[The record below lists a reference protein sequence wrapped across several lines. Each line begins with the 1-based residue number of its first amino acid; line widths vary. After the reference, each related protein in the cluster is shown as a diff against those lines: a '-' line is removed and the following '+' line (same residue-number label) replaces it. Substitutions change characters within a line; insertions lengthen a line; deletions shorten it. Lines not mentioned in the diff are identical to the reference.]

1 MDPGSSK
8 RVRSVGLI
16 QLDLTVEEQEEENQ
30 VNRSG
35 SSEPN
40 RFAYTYK
47 SHFRFKSFIILSS
60 SSLYKFLV
68 REGLQMQPSSPINLH
83 RSGAVADHREVAAP
97 PRRNFFFCP
106 IQFFFS
112 FLTIL
117 FRSNH
122 ESGLSFSRKST
133 VKRRSKF
140 EV

>member
-16 QLDLTVEEQEEENQ
+16 QLDLTVEEQEENQ

-40 RFAYTYK
+40 RFVYTYK
-47 SHFRFKSFIILSS
+47 SHFRFISFIILSS

-97 PRRNFFFCP
+97 PRRKFFFA
-106 IQFFFS
+106 
-112 FLTIL
+112 
-117 FRSNH
+117 
-122 ESGLSFSRKST
+122 
-133 VKRRSKF
+133 RSKF
-140 EV
+140 FLAF

>member
-40 RFAYTYK
+40 RFVYTYK
-47 SHFRFKSFIILSS
+47 SQFRFISFIIPSS
-60 SSLYKFLV
+60 SSLYKLLV

-97 PRRNFFFCP
+97 PRRKFFFA
-106 IQFFFS
+106 QLKFFLAF
-112 FLTIL
+112 
-117 FRSNH
+117 
-122 ESGLSFSRKST
+122 
-133 VKRRSKF
+133 
-140 EV
+140 